1 MMVLRPRSQIRQRL
15 LLMSKELHKGQCGV
29 DSKQIGRIEG
39 EGRAHASGRLTV
51 FRGRGDKR

>member
-1 MMVLRPRSQIRQRL
+1 M
-15 LLMSKELHKGQCGV
+15 